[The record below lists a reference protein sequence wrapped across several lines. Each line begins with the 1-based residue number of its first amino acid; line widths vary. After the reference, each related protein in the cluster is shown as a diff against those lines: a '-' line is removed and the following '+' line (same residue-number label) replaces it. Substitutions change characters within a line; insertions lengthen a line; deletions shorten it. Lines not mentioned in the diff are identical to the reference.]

1 MTIWCTLYLV
11 FLQFGTDGADVA
23 WGIMYLLL
31 ILVGFFLYAIAL
43 VYGTS
48 AENVCSKAN
57 LNKVNILK
65 RADLVETYV
74 STKEKLDSAVYTKQF
89 DPVTEFKGLSADDK
103 KLLMQLIND
112 E

>member
-11 FLQFGTDGADVA
+11 FLQFGTEGTDIA

-43 VYGTS
+43 VYGTC

-57 LNKVNILK
+57 LNVVNSLK
-65 RADLVETYV
+65 RVGLVEKYV
-74 STKEKLDSAVYTKQF
+74 STKEKLDGMVYTKSF
-89 DPVTEFKGLSADDK
+89 DPAEEYEGLNAEEK
-103 KLLMQLIND
+103 KLLLEALKD
-112 E
+112 

>member
-1 MTIWCTLYLV
+1 M
-11 FLQFGTDGADVA
+11 
-23 WGIMYLLL
+23 WGIMYFLF
-31 ILVGFFLYAIAL
+31 IMVGFFLYAIAL

-57 LNKVNILK
+57 LTKVCTLK
-65 RADLVETYV
+65 RADLVETYI

-89 DPVTEFKGLSADDK
+89 DPVTEFRGLSADDK
-103 KLLMQLIND
+103 KALMQLIND